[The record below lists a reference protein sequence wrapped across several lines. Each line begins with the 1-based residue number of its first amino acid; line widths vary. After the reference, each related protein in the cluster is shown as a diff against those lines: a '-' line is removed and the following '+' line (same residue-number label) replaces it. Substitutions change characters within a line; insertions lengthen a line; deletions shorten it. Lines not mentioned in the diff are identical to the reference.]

1 MVYRSPSMALR
12 DLRSLT
18 LAVHVASGAVALLA
32 SVIAASIAKGPGA
45 HARVGRVYAVAM
57 LLVAATAVILWA
69 LGASTF
75 LLLVAL
81 FSAQLVATGW
91 RLARHRA
98 GTPGAIDR
106 ALAAWSLLTAA
117 GMLGFGVL
125 RAATG
130 GGAAALVPLTF
141 GALSLNFARS
151 DLRRLRAPPT
161 RGRAR
166 VRLHLARMLG
176 ATIGT
181 FTAVLVVNG
190 HRLHLPP
197 LAAWLGPTVV
207 LVPLIAAWSRR
218 YGDPARAVVAPE

>member
-45 HARVGRVYAVAM
+45 HARIGRVYAVAM
-57 LLVAATAVILWA
+57 LLVAATAVVLWA
-69 LGASTF
+69 FGASTF

-106 ALAAWSLLTAA
+106 
-117 GMLGFGVL
+117 
-125 RAATG
+125 RG
-130 GGAAALVPLTF
+130 GGRGSACTSRGCSVR
-141 GALSLNFARS
+141 RS
-151 DLRRLRAPPT
+151 APS
-161 RGRAR
+161 
-166 VRLHLARMLG
+166 
-176 ATIGT
+176 
-181 FTAVLVVNG
+181 
-190 HRLHLPP
+190 PP
-197 LAAWLGPTVV
+197 CW
-207 LVPLIAAWSRR
+207 W
-218 YGDPARAVVAPE
+218 